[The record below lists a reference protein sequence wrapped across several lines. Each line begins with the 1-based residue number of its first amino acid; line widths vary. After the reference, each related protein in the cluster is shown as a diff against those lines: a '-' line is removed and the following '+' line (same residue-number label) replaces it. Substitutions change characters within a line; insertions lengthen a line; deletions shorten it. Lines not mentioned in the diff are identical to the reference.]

1 MSSIAVVMVGGPS
14 TSNFRALG
22 SVPAPLFPIAGRAL
36 LHHPIT
42 AAAAVPGITAVFVLG
57 FYEEREFALYLSSMS
72 AEIGV
77 PVRYLCES
85 RGHGSAGGLHQ
96 FRAALMEENPAAIFL
111 LNCDVCCAFPLAGTA
126 LARVARRAAVCAGP
140 RGGALGSPTAP
151 LGARVRGGGCGGA
164 GMGGGALQGVGVVA
178 ARRGARSAGAARNAA
193 AAGGPRRAAPPRR
206 CASAPRPPPRRSGAA
221 RAPVLR
227 LPSAF
232 PSLSAPRPAR
242 RPSCAAAAGSR
253 AVGARSD
260 APAPRA
266 SRRPAGG
273 APAAPLRAG
282 DSAGEA
288 RHRLQG
294 VQLRRGGG

>member
-96 FRAALMEENPAAIFL
+96 FRAALMEEKPAAIFL
-111 LNCDVCCAFPLAGTA
+111 LNCDVCCAFPLAGT
-126 LARVARRAAVCAGP
+126 LARVARRAAACAGP
-140 RGGALGSPTAP
+140 PRGALGSRTAP
-151 LGARVRGGGCGGA
+151 PGARARGGGCGRA
-164 GMGGGALQGVGVVA
+164 GVGGGASQGVGVVA
-178 ARRGARSAGAARNAA
+178 ARRGARSAGAAR
-193 AAGGPRRAAPPRR
+193 RRR
-206 CASAPRPPPRRSGAA
+206 CGRPPPRRAA
-221 RAPVLR
+221 APPRLAALPTASPRRRRPRAVLR

-232 PSLSAPRPAR
+232 PSVSAP
-242 RPSCAAAAGSR
+242 
-253 AVGARSD
+253 
-260 APAPRA
+260 
-266 SRRPAGG
+266 
-273 APAAPLRAG
+273 
-282 DSAGEA
+282 
-288 RHRLQG
+288 
-294 VQLRRGGG
+294 